1 MDQEPATSSRS
12 TGERQSEHQ
21 FNVVVICRA
30 NHCRSPL
37 MEFLLRQ
44 QAQLRN
50 LTWSVSSAGTEALPG
65 IPMHPYSAAFLADRG
80 IDTDGW
86 LSRSLDASVLADADL
101 VLTATQEQRAVV
113 EALDPYLGG
122 STFPLLQFAYLAR
135 IVRSPRMLASA
146 ELGPWLLRESYRRR
160 KRLANFPEERRDL
173 EDPMGR
179 PEARFRLCARMIVDA
194 YADILASGPAVRWG

>member
-1 MDQEPATSSRS
+1 MAQEPATSIRS
-12 TGERQSEHQ
+12 TAERQTEHE

-50 LTWSVSSAGTEALPG
+50 LGWTVSSAGTEALPR
-65 IPMHPYSAAFLADRG
+65 IPMHPYSAAYLANRG
-80 IDTDGW
+80 MDTEGW
-86 LSRSLDASVLADADL
+86 LSRPLNASVLADADL
-101 VLTATQEQRAVV
+101 VLTATQEQRAAV
-113 EALDPYLGG
+113 EAMDPYLVG

-135 IVRSPRMLASA
+135 IVRSPRMLAAA
-146 ELGPWLLRESYRRR
+146 ELGPWLLQESYRRR
-160 KRLANFPEERRDL
+160 KRLANFPEEQRDL

-179 PEARFRLCARMIVDA
+179 SEARFRLCARMIVDA
-194 YADILASGPAVRWG
+194 YADILASGPAARWG

>member
-1 MDQEPATSSRS
+1 
-12 TGERQSEHQ
+12 
-21 FNVVVICRA
+21 
-30 NHCRSPL
+30 

-65 IPMHPYSAAFLADRG
+65 IPMHPYSAALLANRG
-80 IDTDGW
+80 IDTEGW
-86 LSRSLDASVLADADL
+86 RSRSLDASVLADAHL
-101 VLTATQEQRAVV
+101 VLTSTQEQRAVV

-135 IVRSPRMLASA
+135 IVRSPRMLAGA
-146 ELGPWLLRESYRRR
+146 ELGPWLLQESYRRR

-194 YADILASGPAVRWG
+194 YADILASGPAARWG

>member
-1 MDQEPATSSRS
+1 MDQQPTTSVGS
-12 TGERQSEHQ
+12 TGERQPEHQ

-50 LTWSVSSAGTEALPG
+50 LNWSVSSAGTEALDG
-65 IPMHPYSAAFLADRG
+65 IPMHPYSAALLAARG
-80 IDTDGW
+80 MDTEGW
-86 LSRSLDASVLADADL
+86 VSRSLDASVLADAHL
-101 VLTATQEQRAVV
+101 VLTATQEQRLAV
-113 EALDPYLGG
+113 EAMEPYLTGA
-122 STFPLLQFAYLAR
+122 TFPLLQFAYLAQMA
-135 IVRSPRMLASA
+135 RSPRLLSAA
-146 ELGPWLLRESYRRR
+146 ELGPWLLKESYRRR

-179 PEARFRLCARMIVDA
+179 PEARFRVCARLIVEA
-194 YADILASGPAVRWG
+194 YADILASGPAIRWG